1 MVEDTDRHGNVRLYY
16 RRKGFPK
23 VRLDGPV
30 GSPAFWSSYQK
41 ANANKVSSAKATPAN
56 RRRGSLRWLCDC
68 YFASHQFLS
77 LDPRTQYVRRGILDK
92 LCKEKGDARVSEL
105 RRRHVR
111 EMRDAK
117 VSTPEAANGLLKA
130 LRQLF
135 KFATESELVG
145 DNPTRDIAYL
155 RSSSQ
160 GHHSW
165 TLEEVA
171 QFESVHEVGSTARL
185 ALALLL
191 YTGQRRSDVI
201 RMGKQHRQDG
211 WLKFT
216 QFKGRNNKPVTLEI
230 PIVGELEN
238 IISASTT
245 GDLNFIVTAFGKP
258 FSDAGFGN
266 RFRKWCDEADLH
278 HCSAH
283 GLRKATAARLAELGC
298 SEHEI
303 MAITGHSTSKEVAR
317 YTRAAR
323 QKILA
328 QSAMD
333 KLIRG

>member
-1 MVEDTDRHGNVRLYY
+1 MPHCL
-16 RRKGFPK
+16 
-23 VRLDGPV
+23 
-30 GSPAFWSSYQK
+30 
-41 ANANKVSSAKATPAN
+41 
-56 RRRGSLRWLCDC
+56 
-68 YFASHQFLS
+68 
-77 LDPRTQYVRRGILDK
+77 
-92 LCKEKGDARVSEL
+92 
-105 RRRHVR
+105 
-111 EMRDAK
+111 
-117 VSTPEAANGLLKA
+117 
-130 LRQLF
+130 
-135 KFATESELVG
+135 
-145 DNPTRDIAYL
+145 
-155 RSSSQ
+155 
-160 GHHSW
+160 
-165 TLEEVA
+165 
-171 QFESVHEVGSTARL
+171 
-185 ALALLL
+185 
-191 YTGQRRSDVI
+191 
-201 RMGKQHRQDG
+201 RQDG